1 MTYMKNMK
9 FEKVTDKNIKIIDFV
24 YLIEETARIGDLLE
38 FEIIDPCDFEV
49 YREMWEDY
57 GYDMEDIENDGLY
70 DFGIDKINEFIDA
83 LSKELKR

>member
-1 MTYMKNMK
+1 MKNMK

-24 YLIEETARIGDLLE
+24 YLIEETTRIGNLLE
-38 FEIIDPCDFEV
+38 LEIIDPCDFEV

-70 DFGIDKINEFIDA
+70 DFGIDKINEFIDT

>member
-1 MTYMKNMK
+1 MKNMK

-24 YLIEETARIGDLLE
+24 YLIEETTRIGYLLE

-57 GYDMEDIENDGLY
+57 GYNMEDVEDDGLY

>member
-1 MTYMKNMK
+1 MKNMK

-24 YLIEETARIGDLLE
+24 YLIEETTRIGNLLE

-57 GYDMEDIENDGLY
+57 GYDTEDVENDGLY
-70 DFGIDKINEFIDA
+70 DFGIDKINDFIDA

>member
-1 MTYMKNMK
+1 MKNMK

-24 YLIEETARIGDLLE
+24 YLIEETTRIGNLLE

-57 GYDMEDIENDGLY
+57 GYDMEDVENDGLY
-70 DFGIDKINEFIDA
+70 DFGIDKINEFIDT

>member
-1 MTYMKNMK
+1 MTNMK

-24 YLIEETARIGDLLE
+24 YLIEETTRIGNLLE

-57 GYDMEDIENDGLY
+57 GYNMENIENDGLY
-70 DFGIDKINEFIDA
+70 DFGIDKINEFIDT

>member
-1 MTYMKNMK
+1 MKNMK

-24 YLIEETARIGDLLE
+24 YLVEETTRIGDLLE

-57 GYDMEDIENDGLY
+57 GYDMEDVENDGLY
-70 DFGIDKINEFIDA
+70 DFGIDKINDFIDA

>member
-1 MTYMKNMK
+1 MKNMK

-24 YLIEETARIGDLLE
+24 SLIEETTRIGNLLE

-57 GYDMEDIENDGLY
+57 GYDMEDVENDGLY
-70 DFGIDKINEFIDA
+70 DFGIDKINDFIDA

>member
-1 MTYMKNMK
+1 MKNMK

-24 YLIEETARIGDLLE
+24 YLIEETTRIGNLLE

-57 GYDMEDIENDGLY
+57 GYNMEDIENDGLY

>member
-1 MTYMKNMK
+1 MENMK

-24 YLIEETARIGDLLE
+24 YLIEETTRIGNLLE

-49 YREMWEDY
+49 YREIWEDY
-57 GYDMEDIENDGLY
+57 GYDMEDVKNDGLY
-70 DFGIDKINEFIDA
+70 DFGIDKINDFIDA

>member
-1 MTYMKNMK
+1 MKNMK

-24 YLIEETARIGDLLE
+24 YLIEETTRIGYLLG

-57 GYDMEDIENDGLY
+57 GYNMEDIENDGLY
-70 DFGIDKINEFIDA
+70 DFGIDKINEFIDT

>member
-1 MTYMKNMK
+1 MKNIK

-24 YLIEETARIGDLLE
+24 YLIEETTRIGNLLE

-57 GYDMEDIENDGLY
+57 GYNMEDVENDGLY
-70 DFGIDKINEFIDA
+70 DFGIDKINDFIDA

>member
-1 MTYMKNMK
+1 MKNMK

-24 YLIEETARIGDLLE
+24 YLIEETTRIGNLLE
-38 FEIIDPCDFEV
+38 LEIIDPCDFEV

-57 GYDMEDIENDGLY
+57 GYDMEDVENDGLY
-70 DFGIDKINEFIDA
+70 DFGIDKINEFIDT

>member
-1 MTYMKNMK
+1 MKNMK

-24 YLIEETARIGDLLE
+24 YLIEETARIGYLLE

-57 GYDMEDIENDGLY
+57 GYNMEEIEDDGLY
-70 DFGIDKINEFIDA
+70 DFGIDKINDFIDA

>member
-1 MTYMKNMK
+1 MKNMK

-24 YLIEETARIGDLLE
+24 YLIEETTRIGNLLE

-70 DFGIDKINEFIDA
+70 DFGIDKINDFIDA

>member
-1 MTYMKNMK
+1 MRNIK

-24 YLIEETARIGDLLE
+24 YLIEETTKIGNLLE

-49 YREMWEDY
+49 YREIWEDY
-57 GYDMEDIENDGLY
+57 GYDMEEIEDDGLY
-70 DFGIDKINEFIDA
+70 DFGIDKINEFINA

>member
-1 MTYMKNMK
+1 MENTR

-24 YLIEETARIGDLLE
+24 YLIEETTRIGNLLE
-38 FEIIDPCDFEV
+38 LEIIDPCDFEV

-57 GYDMEDIENDGLY
+57 GYNMEDIENDGLY
-70 DFGIDKINEFIDA
+70 DFGIDKINEFIDT

>member
-1 MTYMKNMK
+1 MKNMK

-24 YLIEETARIGDLLE
+24 YLIEETTRIGCLLE

-70 DFGIDKINEFIDA
+70 DFGIDKINDFIDA

>member
-1 MTYMKNMK
+1 MKNMK

>member
-1 MTYMKNMK
+1 MKNMK

-24 YLIEETARIGDLLE
+24 YLIEETTRIGNLLE

-57 GYDMEDIENDGLY
+57 GYDMEDVENDGLY
-70 DFGIDKINEFIDA
+70 DFGIDKINDFIDA

>member
-1 MTYMKNMK
+1 MVKNIK

-24 YLIEETARIGDLLE
+24 YLIEETTRIGNLLE
-38 FEIIDPCDFEV
+38 LEIIDPCDFEV

-70 DFGIDKINEFIDA
+70 DFGIDKINEFIDT

>member
-1 MTYMKNMK
+1 MK

-24 YLIEETARIGDLLE
+24 YLIEETTRIGNLLE
-38 FEIIDPCDFEV
+38 FEIIDPCDFEI

-57 GYDMEDIENDGLY
+57 GYDMEDVENDGLY
-70 DFGIDKINEFIDA
+70 DFGINKINDFIDA

>member
-1 MTYMKNMK
+1 MKNMK

-24 YLIEETARIGDLLE
+24 YLIEETTRIGNLLE

-57 GYDMEDIENDGLY
+57 GYDMKDVENDGLY
-70 DFGIDKINEFIDA
+70 DFGIDKINDFIDA

>member
-1 MTYMKNMK
+1 MKNMK

-24 YLIEETARIGDLLE
+24 YLIEETTRIGDLLE

-57 GYDMEDIENDGLY
+57 GYNMEDIENDGLY

>member
-1 MTYMKNMK
+1 MENMK

-24 YLIEETARIGDLLE
+24 YLIEETTRIGDLLE

-57 GYDMEDIENDGLY
+57 GYDMEDVENDGLY
-70 DFGIDKINEFIDA
+70 DFGIDKINDFIDA